1 MPILFLIVFIDL
13 LGFGLVIPLL
23 PFYGLH
29 FGASTTA
36 VTWLMGVYS
45 FAQLFSSPLLGRLSD
60 RIGRKP
66 ILLLGLA
73 CSAISYFWLAFADQ
87 LWMLFAARFFA
98 GTGAG
103 TIGAVFAYVADTT
116 TPDKR
121 AKGMGIIGAAF
132 GLGFTLGPALGGLV
146 SGHNPSMTQLGIPAF
161 VAAGL
166 SSLAFV
172 LTIFLL
178 KESLPDDARHAPAGP
193 GRLEFARRIVSHR
206 PVLFRLIAIGF
217 IVTAAFAALESTFAL
232 WSHDTFD
239 WGPRQI
245 GLMFFY
251 VGAVLTVIQGGL
263 IHPLTKRFGET
274 RLLIAASILLLLGM
288 IGVPLVTSV
297 PPLFV
302 INLAFA
308 GGMALF
314 GPSSNSLISRE
325 AASDERGGIL
335 GVSQSTQSLARVI
348 GPLVA
353 GPLFTEFGRNAPY
366 WVGAAAMAIAA
377 IMAFGLLRH
386 QPAEAGAS
394 S

>member
-29 FGASTTA
+29 FGAGTTV
-36 VTWLMGVYS
+36 VTWLLGVYS
-45 FAQLFSSPLLGRLSD
+45 LAQLFSSPLLGRLSD
-60 RIGRKP
+60 RFGRKP

-73 CSAISYFWLAFADQ
+73 CSALSYLWLGLADQ

-98 GTGAG
+98 GAGAG
-103 TIGAVFAYVADTT
+103 TVGAVFAYVTDTT

-132 GLGFTLGPALGGLV
+132 GLGFTLGPALGGVV
-146 SGHNPSMTQLGIPAF
+146 SGSAPSMSQLAIPSF
-161 VAAGL
+161 IAAAL
-166 SSLAFV
+166 STLAFF
-172 LTIFLL
+172 LTLFLL
-178 KESLPDDARHAPAGP
+178 KESLPDEARHAVRPS
-193 GRLEFARRIVSHR
+193 RLEFARRIISHR
-206 PVLFRLIAIGF
+206 PVLRRLIVIGF

-232 WSHDTFD
+232 WSHETFD

-251 VGAVLTVIQGGL
+251 VGAILTVIQGGL
-263 IHPLTKRFGET
+263 ISPLTRRFGET
-274 RLLIAASILLLLGM
+274 RLLIAASILLFAGM
-288 IGVPLVTSV
+288 IGIPFLTSV
-297 PPLFV
+297 PPLAV
-302 INLAFA
+302 INIAFA

-325 AASDERGGIL
+325 AAIDERGGVL
-335 GVSQSTQSLARVI
+335 GVSQSTQSLARVV
-348 GPLVA
+348 GPLIA

-366 WVGAAAMAIAA
+366 WVAAAAMAIAA
-377 IMAFGLLRH
+377 VMAFGLLRH
-386 QPAEAGAS
+386 APAEAGAAP
-394 S
+394 

>member
-29 FGASTTA
+29 FGAGTTE
-36 VTWLMGVYS
+36 VTWLLGVYS
-45 FAQLFSSPLLGRLSD
+45 LAQLFSSPVLGRLSD
-60 RIGRKP
+60 RMGRKP

-73 CSAISYFWLAFADQ
+73 CSALSYLWLGLSDQ

-98 GTGAG
+98 GAGAG
-103 TIGAVFAYVADTT
+103 TVGAVFAYVADTT

-146 SGHNPSMTQLGIPAF
+146 SGDHPSMTQLGIPAF

-166 SSLAFV
+166 SAVAFV
-172 LTIFLL
+172 LTLFLL
-178 KESLPDDARHAPAGP
+178 RESLPEEARHAGP
-193 GRLEFARRIVSHR
+193 RPSRLEFARRIVFHR
-206 PVLFRLIAIGF
+206 PVLRNLIVIGF
-217 IVTAAFAALESTFAL
+217 IVTSAFAALESTFAL
-232 WSHDTFD
+232 WSHETFD

-263 IHPLTKRFGET
+263 IGPLTRRFGET
-274 RLLIAASILLLLGM
+274 RLLITATILLFAGM
-288 IGVPLVTSV
+288 IGIPFLTSV
-297 PPLFV
+297 PPLMA

-325 AASDERGGIL
+325 AAIDERGGIL

-348 GPLVA
+348 GPLIA
-353 GPLFTEFGRNAPY
+353 GPLFTGFGRNAPY
-366 WVGAAAMAIAA
+366 WAAAVAMAIAA
-377 IMAFGLLRH
+377 IMAFGLLRKTG
-386 QPAEAGAS
+386 PAEAEAS
-394 S
+394 